1 MLAVRNLHGGYGKI
15 PVLHGVS
22 LDVPAASIVTLLG
35 ANGAGKTTT
44 LRLITGLIAA
54 MSGDVRF
61 DGRPLTGLRPD
72 RIVRLGISM
81 VPERRELFGDM
92 TVEQNLRL
100 GAFTRTK
107 KSNVRED
114 LDWVME
120 IFPRLRERYRQI
132 AGTLSGGEQQMLAI
146 ARAMMANPKLLLLDE
161 PSLGLAPRLVE
172 DIFAVVGQIKAMGI
186 GVLLVEQNARMAL
199 SIADAGYIMETG
211 EIRLQG
217 RARALEFDPGVQ
229 RAYLRT

>member
-199 SIADAGYIMETG
+199 SIADAGYVMETG

-217 RARALEFDPGVQ
+217 RARELEFDPGVQ